1 MNKKGKKKRKETNKE
16 IAREW
21 KGMQERT
28 KVGRPKPEDEGQRSR
43 SLRAEPTPRAE
54 VVNTFDLLS
63 GCGGPSSLPSAL
75 RGRGSLDSPGVIISA
90 RPIGADRKQ
99 EKQLSMTVFGSVGK
113 NTHPVARLRRLV
125 KQRLSHL
132 CPDILAS
139 GNLEISS
146 VQEIKREWMRGEYKD
161 HATTT
166 TALQSQSHP
175 SCCWWSSTA
184 STTVCFR
191 NYTFPLAT
199 DTNINDVCF
208 ACYVEC
214 KKKTE
219 SPSYVCIKVG
229 VH

>member
-99 EKQLSMTVFGSVGK
+99 EKQLSMTVWLCRKKHASRCKIAAPGEAEVI
-113 NTHPVARLRRLV
+113 PP
-125 KQRLSHL
+125 LSRYSSIRK
-132 CPDILAS
+132 P
-139 GNLEISS
+139 GNLFSS
-146 VQEIKREWMRGEYKD
+146 RNKKRMNEGRIQGPCNNNN
-161 HATTT
+161 
-166 TALQSQSHP
+166 S
-175 SCCWWSSTA
+175 
-184 STTVCFR
+184 F
-191 NYTFPLAT
+191 
-199 DTNINDVCF
+199 
-208 ACYVEC
+208 
-214 KKKTE
+214 TE
-219 SPSYVCIKVG
+219 SKSSFVLLVVFNCL
-229 VH
+229 HNSLF